1 MAKRSVRLTHGEE
14 RALAAFY
21 AGRLPAGRLY
31 EELALAREAA
41 LAELQ
46 AAPPAAAPSPARAL
60 RAA

>member
-1 MAKRSVRLTHGEE
+1 MAKRPVRLTYGEE

-41 LAELQ
+41 LAELHP
-46 AAPPAAAPSPARAL
+46 ASVRAPAPARAL